1 MVPVPKKDGKVR
13 ICVDFKVLNKASPND
28 EFPLPH
34 IDIIVDNTAGH
45 ALLSFIDGFS
55 RYNQV
60 KMVPKDM

>member
-1 MVPVPKKDGKVR
+1 MVPVPKKDGKLR

>member
-1 MVPVPKKDGKVR
+1 MVPVPKKDEKVR

>member
-1 MVPVPKKDGKVR
+1 MVPVLKKDGKVR
-13 ICVDFKVLNKASPND
+13 ICVDFKVLNKARPND

>member
-45 ALLSFIDGFS
+45 ALLSFIDGFL

>member
-1 MVPVPKKDGKVR
+1 MVPVPKKDRKVR

>member
-1 MVPVPKKDGKVR
+1 MVPVTKKDGKVR

>member
-34 IDIIVDNTAGH
+34 IDIIVDNTA
-45 ALLSFIDGFS
+45 
-55 RYNQV
+55 
-60 KMVPKDM
+60 DMHCYHS